1 MKIVLLFLT
10 LALVS
15 CSNSSKDSGL
25 VSNNDSFINY
35 YKKNIDFSDCY
46 LFWAD
51 EIPVSKA
58 EERRVSEF
66 LERITK
72 KGTKFIN
79 PMDVI
84 EYNGHSKEIAF
95 NYKDI
100 QNISSEFNELFDE
113 YLTKANELCEAKN
126 MEVTSE
132 TNFPN
137 GKLRKINKSSQDSK
151 IYCGK
156 DYFENG
162 SLKSLWFD
170 MKDNFS
176 ISFDRL
182 ENGEYTEKK
191 LTIWDERGS
200 NYLFLFEERYKDIS
214 DFDQIGYYII
224 ADVELKASVKN
235 NNLVSLTQK
244 ISCWCPDGKD
254 IEEGDN
260 KSFIINVIDY
270 NEVEGI
276 TQYWEN
282 GKHIIFDN
290 IIKKPRVI
298 YDLVNNTFTEV
309 EYMNDGK
316 DTSSLLIGK
325 LPFKNGNGEDIL
337 YGGIPN
343 VGGGIMLKKTDWKKD
358 YDGSRYKRYK
368 RSETFF
374 DENGNVTE
382 YVLYFPNGEIELRE
396 KRN

>member
-1 MKIVLLFLT
+1 MKIVLLFLP

-58 EERRVSEF
+58 EEKRVSEF

-72 KGTKFIN
+72 KGTKLIN

-132 TNFPN
+132 INFSN
-137 GKLRKINKSSQDSK
+137 GKLWHISKSSQDSK
-151 IYCGK
+151 INCSK
-156 DYFENG
+156 NYFENG
-162 SLKSLWFD
+162 SLKGFSL
-170 MKDNFS
+170 MYNDNFT
-176 ISFDRL
+176 ISFGRL

-191 LTIWDERGS
+191 LTIWDERGV
-200 NYLFLFEERYKDIS
+200 YMLFHFEERYKDIS

-235 NNLVSLTQK
+235 NNLARLNQT

-254 IEEGDN
+254 IKEGDN

-270 NEVEGI
+270 NEVQGI

-282 GKHIIFDN
+282 GKHITIND
-290 IIKKPRVI
+290 KKPSGI
-298 YDLVNNTFTEV
+298 YDLVNNTYTFV

-316 DTSSLLIGK
+316 DTSSLLLGK
-325 LPFKNGNGEDIL
+325 LTFKDGNNQQIL
-337 YGGIPN
+337 YGGIPSEIRT
-343 VGGGIMLKKTDWKKD
+343 IMLKKTEWDD
-358 YDGSRYKRYK
+358 TYDGSRYKRYK

-374 DENGNVTE
+374 DENGYETE
-382 YVLYFPNGEIELRE
+382 YVLYFPNGEIESRQ

>member
-1 MKIVLLFLT
+1 MKIVLLFLP

-25 VSNNDSFINY
+25 GSNNDSFINY

-58 EERRVSEF
+58 EEKRVSEF

-72 KGTKFIN
+72 KGTKLIN
-79 PMDVI
+79 PMDVL
-84 EYNGHSKEIAF
+84 EYNGHSKDIAF

-132 TNFPN
+132 INFSN
-137 GKLRKINKSSQDSK
+137 GKLWHISKSSQDSK
-151 IYCGK
+151 INCSK
-156 DYFENG
+156 NYFENG
-162 SLKSLWFD
+162 SLKGFSL
-170 MKDNFS
+170 MYNDNFT
-176 ISFDRL
+176 ISFGRL

-191 LTIWDERGS
+191 LTIWDERGV
-200 NYLFLFEERYKDIS
+200 YMLFHFEERYKDIS

-235 NNLVSLTQK
+235 NNLVRLTQK
-244 ISCWCPDGKD
+244 IMCWCPDGKD
-254 IEEGDN
+254 IKEGDN

-270 NEVEGI
+270 NEVQGI

-282 GKHIIFDN
+282 GKQITFDN

-316 DTSSLLIGK
+316 DTSSLLLGK
-325 LPFKNGNGEDIL
+325 LTFKDGNNQQIL
-337 YGGIPN
+337 YGGIPSEIRT
-343 VGGGIMLKKTDWKKD
+343 IMLKKTDWD
-358 YDGSRYKRYK
+358 DTYDGSRYKRYK

-374 DENGNVTE
+374 DENGYETE
-382 YVLYFPNGEIELRE
+382 YVLYFPNGEIESRQ